1 MSERDPHLPSWGS
14 RTGQP
19 RPHPDPSQQPR
30 QDGVSPSGA
39 PRAGK
44 RNMATRGPGRGMN
57 PDGPGSGCWARPRGP
72 LPGVRSV
79 RSPWH
84 RPGGRAGQNNRLAVA
99 SRAHKPA
106 FMTHRP
112 AQCHLV
118 PEGTGQRPAGEDAAA
133 HGLPR
138 GPARP
143 TPPRPAVL
151 PTPSPEAPASRR
163 RRPGLQGSTGCWWNA
178 ASGRQRSAGPRLGLL
193 LRELPRG
200 CCNGRSDSGTR
211 NHTTPDSPR
220 SGLRRGCV
228 SPRAPGRRLPASSS
242 FWRRP
247 PSLA

>member
-1 MSERDPHLPSWGS
+1 MWARDPQVSERDPHLPSWGS

-143 TPPRPAVL
+143 TPPWPAGRPPHPQPGGPCVQEAETRAPRKHRVL
-151 PTPSPEAPASRR
+151 VER
-163 RRPGLQGSTGCWWNA
+163 
-178 ASGRQRSAGPRLGLL
+178 
-193 LRELPRG
+193 
-200 CCNGRSDSGTR
+200 
-211 NHTTPDSPR
+211 
-220 SGLRRGCV
+220 GLRTAAL
-228 SPRAPGRRLPASSS
+228 SWTPAWPPPPGASARL
-242 FWRRP
+242 
-247 PSLA
+247 L